1 MYVELQSQTAF
12 TLGHELSYELNDNN
26 IANKSTGCPKK
37 KVSFR
42 IFDYYEFSCLLEISK
57 VSK

>member
-26 IANKSTGCPKK
+26 IANKSTGCTLFKIRQIY
-37 KVSFR
+37 SQ
-42 IFDYYEFSCLLEISK
+42 
-57 VSK
+57 

>member
-26 IANKSTGCPKK
+26 IANKSTGCPK
-37 KVSFR
+37 VGFR
-42 IFDYYEFSCLLEISK
+42 IFDNYDFSCLLEIFK
-57 VSK
+57 GLK

>member
-37 KVSFR
+37 VGFR
-42 IFDYYEFSCLLEISK
+42 IFDYYEFSCLLEIFKGSK
-57 VSK
+57 

>member
-37 KVSFR
+37 KLALEFLTMMSFLV
-42 IFDYYEFSCLLEISK
+42 FK
-57 VSK
+57 K

>member
-37 KVSFR
+37 SFQT
-42 IFDYYEFSCLLEISK
+42 F
-57 VSK
+57 